1 MSPVSVEVDR
11 RSDAELIATARL
23 EDHGA
28 YGELFRRHGDAAR
41 AAARALVGRRADI
54 DDLVAEGFARVLN
67 AIRRGGGPELAFRP
81 YLLTCIR
88 NVFYD
93 RARADAHL
101 DPAGEMPDI
110 VDAALETRAASGDDR
125 ALIARAFATL
135 PERWQLVLWHTEI
148 EGRPAAEVAPLIGL
162 APNAVAALAYRARE
176 GLREAYLQAHLQ
188 RTPPKACGE
197 ARMRLAGYARESLS
211 TRDRQLVDTHLER
224 CDRCRA
230 ILVELRDV
238 AASLRSVVAPVILG
252 APLVAYLGRLGP
264 GPAAALVHDV
274 RSVWSRR
281 SKPRRAHAAVVAVL
295 VVVLSAVSAAALK
308 TSAKR
313 PELAT
318 TPFPTS
324 PTPSTTARIPKRPA
338 APPVASRPATR
349 ATPAPSSS
357 TAPGAVET
365 PAPTTEAVSSD
376 APTDPTVLGNTAV
389 ATTRPRSTTTR
400 APQLGPVAGTG
411 APKEADLSV
420 SLSPLGPAVVGH
432 DLYLSAVVSNAGP
445 GTANSVLVSVSL
457 PSSLEFRD
465 ASPKSWRCTA
475 NGGAGALV
483 TCAGPTLAAPGSST
497 LVLRTA
503 LVPVTQQR
511 IRSAA
516 ATATATVSATV
527 TSAAADTVVS
537 SNNTSSFAV
546 QAPATGGLSTL
557 FATVDHGDVLIVG
570 NTLMRCDGCAGA
582 TTNDLV
588 TMTAIGA
595 KPPVTASSSA
605 DLVIPPG
612 ASVAKAWL
620 FWGAKDPNP
629 NLVPA
634 NYTQVRLSDPR
645 SANTP
650 HDLSGPVATLGPA
663 DPGLFAAVDVTQIVQ
678 SGGSGTYTFAS
689 LGGYATPG
697 TNVAGGWSLVVVT
710 HEDAAPQRVL
720 LVLDGLVA
728 YNAASGQSLPL
739 GGLGPASK
747 AGRTTRVGIVAWD
760 GDRGSVDHMDLA
772 VSGLRTP
779 VQDALHAAD
788 DVMTSVVSVGGIA
801 APDITANTLGFD
813 ASLIDVNLDSTAAPA
828 TAGLL
833 TLELSASEQIWFG
846 ALTLSVPT

>member
-1 MSPVSVEVDR
+1 MSPVTVEVDR
-11 RSDAELIATARL
+11 RSDAELIAAARL
-23 EDHGA
+23 DDHGA

-41 AAARALVGRRADI
+41 AAARALVGRRADF

-93 RARADAHL
+93 RARADARL
-101 DPAGEMPDI
+101 EPLGEMPDV
-110 VDAALETRAASGDDR
+110 VDAALEARAANGDDR
-125 ALIARAFATL
+125 ALIARAYATL

-148 EGRPAAEVAPLIGL
+148 EGRPAAEVAPLVGL

-197 ARMRLAGYARESLS
+197 ARVRLAGYARASLS

-230 ILVELRDV
+230 ILVELSDL

-264 GPAAALVHDV
+264 GAATTIAHDV

-324 PTPSTTARIPKRPA
+324 PTPSTTARIPKRSA
-338 APPVASRPATR
+338 VPPTTNKPPPTR
-349 ATPAPSSS
+349 AATSGPSS
-357 TAPGAVET
+357 TAVVTSA
-365 PAPTTEAVSSD
+365 PAATSAASTTD

-389 ATTRPRSTTTR
+389 PTTRPRSTTTR
-400 APQLGPVAGTG
+400 TPQLGPVGGTG
-411 APKEADLSV
+411 APRQADLAI

-445 GTANSVLVSVSL
+445 ETANSVLVSVSL

-465 ASPKSWRCTA
+465 ASPTSWRCTA
-475 NGGAGALV
+475 NGGAGATV
-483 TCAGPTLAAPGSST
+483 TCAGPTLPAPSSST
-497 LVLRTA
+497 LVMRTA
-503 LVPVTQQR
+503 LVPVAQQR

-516 ATATATVSATV
+516 AAATATVSATV
-527 TSAAADTVVS
+527 TSAAVDTVVS
-537 SNNTSSFAV
+537 SNNASSFDVAP
-546 QAPATGGLSTL
+546 PATGGLSTL

-570 NTLMRCDGCAGA
+570 NTLLKCGDTAAKCKSAA
-582 TTNDLV
+582 INDLV
-588 TMTAIGA
+588 TMTTVGA
-595 KPPVTASSSA
+595 SLAPVTASSSA
-605 DLVIPPG
+605 ELVIPPG
-612 ASVAKAWL
+612 ASVTKAWL
-620 FWGAKDPNP
+620 FWGAKYPNP
-629 NLVPA
+629 KLDPA
-634 NYTQVRLSDPR
+634 NYNQVRLADPQ
-645 SANTP
+645 SASA
-650 HDLSGPVATLGPA
+650 HDLSGPVTTLA
-663 DPGLFAAVDVTQIVQ
+663 DSDPGLFATVDVTQIVQ
-678 SGGSGTYTFAS
+678 AGGSGPYTFAS
-689 LGGYATPG
+689 LGGYARPDK
-697 TNVAGGWSLVVVT
+697 NAAGGWSLVVVT
-710 HEDAAPQRVL
+710 HEDAAPERVL
-720 LVLDGLVA
+720 LVMDGLVA
-728 YNAASGQSLPL
+728 YSASAGQSLPL
-739 GGLGPASK
+739 GGLGPASTV
-747 AGRTTRVGIVAWD
+747 GRTARLGMVAWD
-760 GDRGSVDHMDLA
+760 GDRGSADSMTLVVGGVKVP
-772 VSGLRTP
+772 VSDSLHP
-779 VQDALHAAD
+779 VG
-788 DVMTSVVSVGGIA
+788 DVMTSVA
-801 APDITANTLGFD
+801 APDITTNTLGFD
-813 ASLIDVNLDSTAAPA
+813 AALIDVNLDSSVAPS
-828 TAGLL
+828 GNDLL
-833 TLELSASEQIWFG
+833 TLELSASEQIWLG